1 MKVLVINAGSSS
13 LKYQLIDMD
22 SKAVMAKGL
31 CERIGIDGKLTHQ
44 NNKVEEK
51 YKADIAMPTHADA
64 IKAVIEIM
72 LDKEWGVIADMSE
85 IDAVGHRV
93 VHGGEYFADSVIITE
108 QVIKAIEACIPL
120 APLHN
125 PPNLTGINACREVM
139 GDVPM
144 VAVFDTAFHQS
155 MPQKSY
161 MYAVP
166 YEYYQKYKIRRYGFH
181 GTSHKYVSQQA
192 AEMLGRPIESLKL
205 ITCHLGNGSSIAA
218 IDGGKSVDTS
228 MGFTPIDGLPMGT
241 RCGNIDPSII
251 EFLSEHE
258 NMSAAEVINIL
269 NKKSGMLGISG
280 VSSDFRDL
288 DVAINEGNT
297 RAALA
302 KDMFNL
308 SVKKII
314 GSYIAEMGGV
324 DAIIFTAGVGE
335 NDRSVRWDVC
345 EHMEYLGIKIDPEKN
360 KYRGRQMDISIDYA
374 RVRVL
379 VIPTNEEL
387 VIAQD
392 TERLVKEAQ
401 AAK

>member
-13 LKYQLIDMD
+13 LKYQLIDTVD
-22 SKAVMAKGL
+22 GKVMAKGL
-31 CERIGIDGKLTHQ
+31 CERIGIDGVLVHTGSKDKTTI
-44 NNKVEEK
+44 KTP
-51 YKADIAMPTHADA
+51 MPTHAEA
-64 IKAVIEIM
+64 ISAVINIL
-72 LDKEWGVIADMSE
+72 LDPEQGVISSMKE

-93 VHGGEYFADSVIITE
+93 VHGGEFFSDSVLITE
-108 QVIKAIEACIPL
+108 AVIKAIEDCVPL

-125 PPNLTGINACREVM
+125 PPNLIGIRACQEVM
-139 GDVPM
+139 GKDVPM

-155 MPQKSY
+155 MPQTSY
-161 MYAVP
+161 MYAIP
-166 YEYYQKYKIRRYGFH
+166 YEYYEKYKIRRYGFH
-181 GTSHKYVSQQA
+181 GTSHKYVAQQA
-192 AEMLGRPIESLKL
+192 AEMLGRDLDELKL

-218 IDGGKSVDTS
+218 IKNGKSFDTS
-228 MGFTPIDGLPMGT
+228 MGFTPLDGLPMGT
-241 RCGNIDPSII
+241 RAGNIDPAII
-251 EFLSEHE
+251 EFLAE
-258 NMSAAEVINIL
+258 NEGLSAKEVINIL

-288 DVAINEGNT
+288 DAANEEGNA
-297 RAALA
+297 RAKLA
-302 KDMFNL
+302 KDMFDN

-345 EHMEYLGIKIDPEKN
+345 SHMEYLGIKIDPEKN
-360 KYRGRQMDISIDYA
+360 KFRGRQMDISIDWA

-387 VIAQD
+387 MIAQD
-392 TERLVKEAQ
+392 TERLVKQSQLDA
-401 AAK
+401 